1 MVYAKRRSIA
11 AAVRGR
17 LSRPIRIPF
26 GYHATAPR
34 IPAVRPIKGDFMTL
48 VSRISLC
55 ILIAVAAI
63 PAAAQAARRRAVV
76 PATGNG
82 QTTRILFTVKDAS
95 NGVPVAGA
103 TLAYGSQSQITS
115 ANGQAAI
122 TLPVGA
128 PASVSVVHPAFAP
141 FSQTITAAANGTYDL
156 NLTGKPSVTIKTKTG
171 ETHVVDIGT
180 AQFAFAAVLS
190 NPVRS
195 DTGNFCKEDG
205 TDFRPPKTDFARILG
220 PAVMETASQCCQFGK
235 VASANVEM
243 KSGAKLKVYFK
254 DTCDGSEA
262 DFVGREKAT
271 GQYQYFRFVDIAEI
285 DFP

>member
-1 MVYAKRRSIA
+1 
-11 AAVRGR
+11 
-17 LSRPIRIPF
+17 
-26 GYHATAPR
+26 
-34 IPAVRPIKGDFMTL
+34 MTL
-48 VSRISLC
+48 VSRISLV

-76 PATGNG
+76 PSNGNG
-82 QTTRILFTVKDAS
+82 QSTRILFTVKDAS

-103 TLAYGSQSQITS
+103 TVAFGAQSQITS
-115 ANGQAAI
+115 ANGQAAL

-128 PASVSVVHPAFAP
+128 PASVTVVHPAFAP
-141 FSQTITAAANGTYDL
+141 FSQAITAAANGTYDL
-156 NLTGKPSVTIKTKTG
+156 SLTERPSVTIKTKTG
-171 ETHVVDIGT
+171 ETHIVDIGT
-180 AQFAFAAVLS
+180 AQFAFAAIFS

-195 DTGNFCKEDG
+195 DIANFCKEDG
-205 TDFRPPKTDFARILG
+205 TDFKPLKTEFTRILG
-220 PAVMETASQCCQFGK
+220 PAVLETATQCCQFGK

-262 DFVGREKAT
+262 DFVGREKAN
-271 GQYQYFRFVDIAEI
+271 GQYQYFRFTDIEEI